1 LERLTDA
8 ADLQAPAFRSELMPL
23 ARRVPELRRALGTA
37 AALLELRHERV
48 WLIQPFAVEIK

>member
-1 LERLTDA
+1 
-8 ADLQAPAFRSELMPL
+8 MPL

-37 AALLELRHERV
+37 AALLELRNERV